1 MLEKFQNSTLS
12 WTANRGG
19 VTPIERWVQM
29 CRVRFLGLSRAV
41 NIWSKNWDPKPGQLL
56 FSMDLVTHNQGKS
69 ISPVYEKV
77 RSPGHRN
84 NTRHHEKCQN
94 AFYTIL
100 IRTSVLDYF
109 VNNELHDKSRQWINV
124 KLKNDPMAGEGKK
137 REKFHTHRAGKLDQ
151 ENLYTG
157 AAHL

>member
-1 MLEKFQNSTLS
+1 
-12 WTANRGG
+12 
-19 VTPIERWVQM
+19 M

-41 NIWSKNWDPKPGQLL
+41 NIWSKNWDPKAGQLL
-56 FSMDLVTHNQGKS
+56 FQWIWWPITRANQ
-69 ISPVYEKV
+69 SPQFMKKFALHL
-77 RSPGHRN
+77 S
-84 NTRHHEKCQN
+84 
-94 AFYTIL
+94 
-100 IRTSVLDYF
+100 IRTSVFDFF

-157 AAHL
+157 AAHLYPPLIRSYPPSLSFQNAEKNFFEWWACTGKIRGRLGSWPPH

>member
-1 MLEKFQNSTLS
+1 MIEK
-12 WTANRGG
+12 
-19 VTPIERWVQM
+19 
-29 CRVRFLGLSRAV
+29 LGPKGRAAT
-41 NIWSKNWDPKPGQLL
+41 I
-56 FSMDLVTHNQGKS
+56 SMDLVTHNQGKS

-77 RSPGHRN
+77 ALSN
-84 NTRHHEKCQN
+84 S
-94 AFYTIL
+94 

-157 AAHL
+157 AAHLYPPLNRSYPPRSELFFLKSNNVLKVNWYQSEPLTSEGRVMNRSFHFILNFEFPAFWLV